1 MFKKVKATTRPRPE
15 PPGKQP
21 KKIGNIITIKL
32 DLDSTEF
39 ENKLNR
45 IEKQLTRIKDLK
57 DMLRFDKSLNEVKN
71 ITINNNVDIKKLEKI
86 LKEMN
91 IKKE

>member
-57 DMLRFDKSLNEVKN
+57 DMLRIDKSLNEVKN